1 MDPHSSSALTLLRQY
16 ELYYVADS
24 AHLEST
30 RAKSKRGNELS
41 LSRTIRP
48 SLCVDSLPLSAIQSK
63 AIISSTSVAKSCRLK
78 KNADAVP
85 TFLVRK
91 VFDACPPS
99 NGEFISGIDWDDLY
113 AIGMKQKIWDTEPI
127 AGSDEV
133 AKPSRKKVKKT
144 PVKQRAT
151 LRERDASDDD
161 ESEEDEVGNQN
172 ATGGV
177 KRSIYV
183 ETDSDS
189 DSDARVKSKPR
200 VDVKLNKAREAAALE
215 RQQKKEAARLEKK
228 ATKAKQKSIAA
239 AAMRESS
246 DEESEVDDVPMDE
259 DEVSFPSLRRF
270 DFR

>member
-1 MDPHSSSALTLLRQY
+1 M
-16 ELYYVADS
+16 ADS
-24 AHLEST
+24 AHLKST

-41 LSRTIRP
+41 VSRTIRP
-48 SLCVDSLPLSAIQSK
+48 SLCVNSFPLSAVQSK
-63 AIISSTSVAKSCRLK
+63 AIISSTSVAKSRRLK
-78 KNADAVP
+78 RNVDDVP

-99 NGEFISGIDWDDLY
+99 NEDAISGVDWDDLY
-113 AIGMKQKIWDTEPI
+113 ATGMKQKIWDTEPM
-127 AGSDEV
+127 AESDEGKV
-133 AKPSRKKVKKT
+133 ARPSKKKVKKT
-144 PVKQRAT
+144 PVKQRAR
-151 LRERDASDDD
+151 LREKDASDDD
-161 ESEEDEVGNQN
+161 ESEENEVGNQN
-172 ATGGV
+172 AKGGV

-189 DSDARVKSKPR
+189 DSDARVKRKPP
-200 VDVKLNKAREAAALE
+200 VNAKLIAAREAAALE

-270 DFR
+270 DSR